1 MFSAA
6 LRSAVAAL
14 ALCSAVAGDADMRV
28 SMMSAPSLG
37 SPATIAAA
45 IQDAQA
51 ADANTL
57 VVPVRALAVG
67 SAFDPLAEAIA
78 LGHAAGLK
86 VHASINVAVAV
97 PFGELPSAREPV
109 V

>member
-1 MFSAA
+1 A
-6 LRSAVAAL
+6 LFL
-14 ALCSAVAGDADMRV
+14 GDADMRV

-51 ADANTL
+51 AEANTL
-57 VVPVRALAVG
+57 VVPLRALAVG
-67 SAFDPLAEAIA
+67 NAFDPLAEAIA

-97 PFGELPSAREPV
+97 PFGIRTDSITTRGAWPRSSPRLATR
-109 V
+109 